1 MRDIPLPRNLILLPL
16 LLRCTSHP
24 QLSDITT
31 QRPGTGESTA
41 RTPWRDLHTPQ
52 ITNNRARLVEWLSTS
67 TAIITS
73 AITYSRPARAARHRE
88 SIGRSSQPKADQRL
102 LRLELPS
109 SYQRIEVT
117 RYSTLCNRLFNQP
130 VHETLNYPASN
141 LDRAIIC
148 LSDHCDQRDCC
159 EPLGSK
165 QPVNSLGHQSPAEHQ
180 AIRYPFRRSPA
191 WRPTDCLH

>member
-88 SIGRSSQPKADQRL
+88 TIGRSSQPKAGQRL

-109 SYQRIEVT
+109 LELSADRSDTVLDPVQSIVQLTRPRDSQLPCLKPKPSYHLLVR
-117 RYSTLCNRLFNQP
+117 
-130 VHETLNYPASN
+130 
-141 LDRAIIC
+141 
-148 LSDHCDQRDCC
+148 
-159 EPLGSK
+159 PL
-165 QPVNSLGHQSPAEHQ
+165 
-180 AIRYPFRRSPA
+180 
-191 WRPTDCLH
+191 RPT